1 MKLYLKVHLKE
12 LYDRI
17 GAMAKLNTKALI
29 TDIVLIDIINFSQLK
44 SSEQLEII
52 VFLTKSFKKMIEK
65 MLINSNTPLSKFI
78 IGFVSTGDGFYC
90 ILNPRLKG
98 FGAILG
104 LSFSHFSEHIS
115 IKYPYFEGIRI
126 AVHTGEVNEFKDIL
140 GNKNFIGDGLNDCA
154 RFLEIRN
161 FSIST
166 VMVSMLAYE
175 SLQKFLVIHKDF
187 NRLLTK
193 HELKTSSQYFFKD
206 KHGKEKKGCL
216 IWLRKSGIINPPD
229 INYNSII

>member
-1 MKLYLKVHLKE
+1 MSE
-12 LYDRI
+12 
-17 GAMAKLNTKALI
+17 MAKLNTKALI

-44 SSEQLEII
+44 SSEQLEIV

-65 MLINSNTPLSKFI
+65 MLLNSNTPLSKFI
-78 IGFVSTGDGFYC
+78 IGYVSTGDGFYC

-104 LSFSHFSEHIS
+104 LSFSHFSEHIA

-126 AVHTGEVNEFKDIL
+126 AVHTGEVNEFIDIL
-140 GNKNFIGDGLNDCA
+140 GSKNFIGDGLNDCA
-154 RFLEIRN
+154 RFLEIKN

-166 VMVSMLAYE
+166 VMVSESAYI
-175 SLQKFLVIHKDF
+175 SLKKFLALHKDF
-187 NRLLTK
+187 NTLLTK
-193 HELKTSSQYFFKD
+193 REIKKSSQYSFKD